1 MRLRRFILASLA
13 ALMALVSCTDE
24 ENLGLPTIK
33 LGGDGTMTFETA
45 GGDQQITVTATR
57 DWWVECDADWLMV
70 APESGKASAD
80 AQTITV
86 TAKANTGMDRTADVK
101 FSIGMSFQTLTVTQ
115 AGPGGSVQPGDGT
128 KENPYSAEKANEV
141 ASALGA
147 DDKITGVYVQGVVS
161 EIKELSTEFG
171 NATYWITDEGG
182 KTTFYVYRG
191 RYLDNAKF
199 TSSDQ
204 LKAGDKVVV
213 YGDLMNYM
221 EDSPQLAQG
230 NYLVSL
236 NGTEGENSGGQ
247 EQDKSAVYHN
257 NFDKETSSKTNDKWP
272 YLDQFEGWKNEAGTG
287 ASGVTYTFKSASAR
301 ATSGNNN
308 IWLPKTGGYLS
319 VQGIAL
325 SGTTDLT
332 LSFSAICGSP
342 GQYKKT
348 FNSDV
353 LKVYLSSDNKKWVE
367 LKYDV
372 TTTETEFESAV
383 ATFSVPANTAS
394 LSIAF
399 EKVADETDGY
409 RVDDVKLAASA
420 SAGTAVDFAAGVA
433 KDFGNGG
440 SDEGG
445 SDGGNTGGEGGT
457 EVVVAKSIDTGDYW
471 IMTADKSE
479 VVIPIDDQGKGY
491 GYWNVEAAADGASTA
506 ENAFTFTWVDGKGY
520 TIQDSEGRHHY
531 MTTYNSF
538 SISTSEQSDGSHYWA
553 VTANNDGTYS
563 IVNTVSGKTVQMSSH
578 GNFCPYTDVTG
589 DLPTLVKA
597 DGSTGGDVT
606 PPEGGEEPEP
616 EPEPEVS
623 TVAEVLK
630 STKGD
635 AVSTK
640 GTVMAIHQKGYILG
654 DATGA
659 IYVYTNSAPTVA
671 VGNNVALSGTF
682 DNYYGTLQIK
692 DAVVSANDKSTTAPS
707 YPTPVDLT
715 DQAAY
720 DAFKTY
726 GDSSP
731 VDFPYVKIKGV
742 LSDGRYITVGTS
754 EKQSMI
760 DWTNND
766 YSSYNDK
773 TVVVTAYIKGFHS
786 TGGYYQ
792 IIETS
797 VVADESSEGGDEGG
811 NEGGE
816 NENPGGEVT
825 PPAEG
830 DDPVPS
836 EDLWTKIESVDGLSA
851 GTYYMGGYLTSYSY
865 NKDGETISCD
875 WSDCPY
881 HLCTGVSSDLKTSN
895 YAFADGQLTK
905 DPDSTDN
912 AVEVILEAVEGKANT
927 YYVKIGGKYLYSS
940 KFDKRSLASGDD
952 PVEWVASSSSKGGI
966 SLTTTFSDGDVI
978 LGTAGA
984 ASDVLRSYKSP
995 ASSLKYG
1002 LVFFKLAE

>member
-13 ALMALVSCTDE
+13 ALVAFVSCEDL

-33 LGGDGTMTFETA
+33 LDGDGTMAFEIA
-45 GGDQQITVTATR
+45 GGDQQITLTATR
-57 DWWVECDADWLMV
+57 DWWIECDAGWLDFL
-70 APESGKASAD
+70 PKEGKASAD
-80 AQTITV
+80 AQTITI
-86 TAKANTGMDRTADVK
+86 TAKANGDMDRTADVK

-115 AGPGGSVQPGDGT
+115 TGPGGAVQPGDGT
-128 KENPYSAEKANEV
+128 KTNPYSAEKANEV

-191 RYLDNAKF
+191 RYLGNAKF

-204 LKAGDKVVV
+204 LKVGDKVVV

-247 EQDKSAVYHN
+247 EQDKSAIYHN
-257 NFDKETSSKTNDKWP
+257 NFDKETASKSNEKWP

-325 SGTTDLT
+325 NGTTALE
-332 LSFSAICGSP
+332 LSFGVICGSP
-342 GQYKKT
+342 GNYKKS
-348 FNSDV
+348 FSVDAF
-353 LKVYLSSDNKKWVE
+353 KVYVSADNAKWVE
-367 LKYDV
+367 LECDV
-372 TTTETEFESAV
+372 TVNDKEFDSAV
-383 ATFSVPANTAS
+383 AVFSVPANTAS

-445 SDGGNTGGEGGT
+445 SDEGNTGGEGGT
-457 EVVVAKSIDTGDYW
+457 EVVVAKSIETGDYW

-553 VTANNDGTYS
+553 VTANTDGTYS

-630 STKGD
+630 STIGD
-635 AVSTK
+635 AVSTQ

-682 DNYYGTLQIK
+682 DNYFGTLQIK

-731 VDFPYVKIKGV
+731 VDFPYVKVKGV
-742 LSDGRYITVGTS
+742 LSGRYITVGSS

-760 DWTNND
+760 YYSASD
-766 YSSYNDK
+766 YSDYDGK
-773 TVVVTAYIKGFHS
+773 TVTVLGYIVGFHS
-786 TGGYYQ
+786 SNGYYQ

-797 VVADESSEGGDEGG
+797 VVADESSEGGNEGG

-816 NENPGGEVT
+816 GENPGGEVT

-830 DDPVPS
+830 GDPAPS
-836 EDLWTKIESVDGLSA
+836 EGLWTKIESVDGLSA

-865 NKDGETISCD
+865 NKDGETISYD

-966 SLTTTFSDGDVI
+966 NLTTTFSDGDVI